1 MDDPI
6 IIYDVDS
13 DTTFVASEEK
23 IKEAQKR
30 LNSIFEKEG
39 ILTSEEIHKIMYG
52 EL

>member
-13 DTTFVASEEK
+13 DTTFVTSEEK

-30 LNSIFEKEG
+30 LNSIFEKKG
-39 ILTSEEIHKIMYG
+39 C
-52 EL
+52 

>member
-6 IIYDVDS
+6 IIYDIES
-13 DTTFVASEEK
+13 DTTFVSSEEK
-23 IKEAQKR
+23 IKEVTKR

-39 ILTSEEIHKIMYG
+39 ILTSEDIIKIMNG